1 MNKEKILIAVGV
13 VALAGLSYRVGVMS
27 ANRAQANNITVKQ
40 STKQSFA
47 KDQQDRVMQKQSN
60 EEQAP
65 EKTNTSTKS
74 QRLNKIVQDQHRAKQ
89 IAKLYHKQKYAI
101 TGLIGRSKI
110 EKEIAAELIAN
121 GYSDFTLKDIDNINY
136 MRKKNDLSIEQAV
149 KAYVD

>member
-1 MNKEKILIAVGV
+1 MNKEKILIAIGV
-13 VALAGLSYRVGVMS
+13 VTLAGLSYRVGVIS
-27 ANRAQANNITVKQ
+27 ANRAQANNVTIKQ
-40 STKQSFA
+40 SAKQNLA
-47 KDQQDRVMQKQSN
+47 KEQQSRIVRDKQKPTSKNSN
-60 EEQAP
+60 
-65 EKTNTSTKS
+65 KS
-74 QRLNKIVQDQHRAKQ
+74 NSPKKINKIEQHQKRATQ
-89 IAKLYHKQKYAI
+89 IAKLYRNQKYAI

>member
-40 STKQSFA
+40 NTKQSFA

-121 GYSDFTLKDIDNINY
+121 GYSDFTLKDIDNINH